1 MGTKSNSIQK
11 ALCKVLDTSIRLPK
25 RIEKSRTVADKVMS
39 HGAAIRSPNFASITA
54 DDLELLFDSIDK
66 EYFAG
71 NVRAIA
77 DDLGRPVSFRVSRR
91 MTNSGGITTTRY
103 PADKRSPIEYEI
115 AIASTLLF
123 ESFRDS
129 KAISVTGMLCTN
141 RLQAVQRVMEHEMI
155 HLIEM
160 LIWNDSS
167 CAARRFQGIANRLFG
182 HKQSS
187 HQLITP
193 ADTARSKFDIHT
205 GDWVEF
211 RLQGKPLLGYV
222 NRITKRATVLVPSRK
237 GTRYN
242 DGKSYLKYYVPIHQL
257 RKAS

>member
-1 MGTKSNSIQK
+1 MGTKSSNIQQALCNVLQSRLRLPTRMAKSNAVANHLLAADNTISKPNFNSISAQ
-11 ALCKVLDTSIRLPK
+11 
-25 RIEKSRTVADKVMS
+25 
-39 HGAAIRSPNFASITA
+39 
-54 DDLELLFDSIDK
+54 DLEVLFDRIDLL
-66 EYFAG
+66 YFSG
-71 NVRAIA
+71 RVRATA
-77 DDLGRPVSFRVSRR
+77 EHLGRPISFRVSRR

-103 PADKRSPIEYEI
+103 PSNKRQPIEYEI

-123 ESFRDS
+123 ESFRDA
-129 KAISVTGMLCTN
+129 KPISVTGMLCTS

-160 LIWNDSS
+160 LLWNDSS

-193 ADTARSKFDIHT
+193 ADTARAKFDIHA

-211 RLQGKPLLGYV
+211 QLQGKPLYGYV
-222 NRITKRATVLVPSRK
+222 NRITKRATVLVPSKK
-237 GTRYN
+237 GTRYT